1 VVGAIFLRQA
11 KRQAAAV
18 GRPNDRINRQE
29 ICGMASSAVLSA
41 MLRRGAVILIFLAI
55 GVSAADARRRGLHHH
70 QSDALGT
77 GESPASRG
85 DAAAGLVPSNWRLQ
99 PSDTNWKG
107 KRYLLPDG
115 DAWFALYISPA
126 DQEPIAAHMR
136 AVTFADG
143 EEITYLRGERDWIV
157 ASGQK
162 AGRIFFRKAMLAC
175 GGKSWR
181 HIAFEYALEAKRRMD
196 RVVTRAAR
204 VLDDSTDEDCAAAVA
219 SSK

>member
-1 VVGAIFLRQA
+1 
-11 KRQAAAV
+11 
-18 GRPNDRINRQE
+18 
-29 ICGMASSAVLSA
+29 MASFAALNA
-41 MLRRGAVILIFLAI
+41 MLRRGAVILISLAI
-55 GVSAADARRRGLHHH
+55 GVSAAHARHRGHHH
-70 QSDALGT
+70 HRSDALGADET
-77 GESPASRG
+77 PVSRG
-85 DAAAGLVPSNWRLQ
+85 DAAAALVPSDWRLQ
-99 PSDTNWKG
+99 PPDTNWKG
-107 KRYLLPDG
+107 KRYVSPDG

-126 DQEPIAAHMR
+126 DQESVAAHMR
-136 AVTFADG
+136 AVAFADG

-181 HIAFEYALEAKRRMD
+181 HIAFEYPLEAKRRMD

-204 VLDDSTDEDCAAAVA
+204 VLDDGTDEDCAAAGA